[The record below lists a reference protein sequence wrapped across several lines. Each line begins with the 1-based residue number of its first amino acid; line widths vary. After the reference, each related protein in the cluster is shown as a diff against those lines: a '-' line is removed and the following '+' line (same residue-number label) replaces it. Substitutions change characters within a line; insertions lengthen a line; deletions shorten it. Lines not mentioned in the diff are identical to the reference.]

1 MKFTTLLVEK
11 LVLLSLLSAVD
22 VDSLRERFLAQLL
35 DWSLLG
41 DNRLID
47 VNIVMPSNLVLFPAI
62 FFCQILALFV

>member
-47 VNIVMPSNLVLFPAI
+47 VNIVFA
-62 FFCQILALFV
+62 A